1 MSDEFDTVGTIAR
14 DSTNEVL
21 VKTGKYYNIEVLDMR
36 WHLNGKPTRKCIR
49 MNIDEAK
56 SLLNILKRVLDE

>member
-36 WHLNGKPTRKCIR
+36 WHLNGKPTRKGIR